1 MFFIMNLNL
10 HTHEIYRNILL
21 LSYEDLV
28 RIILN
33 DAAIIVHL
41 KLVSRMFQMLYLK
54 TFLHS
59 NAD

>member
-1 MFFIMNLNL
+1 MIN
-10 HTHEIYRNILL
+10 IPVVCRDILL
-21 LSYEDLV
+21 LSSDDLV

-41 KLVSRMFQMLYLK
+41 KLVSRMFEMLYLK
-54 TFLHS
+54 TFSYS